1 MRQESS
7 NLTDA
12 LRVWFRDCP
21 ALTAGAK
28 FGVNYLAERPTEYAV
43 YATPSTIR
51 YRENVLGEE
60 VPEDTQ
66 TQNFIFASKE
76 AYGAD
81 TGTNIAAMAFYEA
94 VTVWIQ
100 AQNAA
105 RNFPRF
111 TGGKVR
117 SITPTLTAY
126 PAEVGADT
134 AKYQIQLKITYR
146 RT

>member
-1 MRQESS
+1 MPQVSS

-12 LRVWFRDCP
+12 LRVWFRECP
-21 ALTAGAK
+21 ILTAGAK
-28 FGVNYLAERPTEYAV
+28 FGVNYLAERPTEYAI

-60 VPEDTQ
+60 VPADEQ

-81 TGTNIAAMAFYEA
+81 TSTNISAMSFYEA

-100 AQNAA
+100 TQNAA

-111 TGGKVR
+111 AGGTVK
-117 SITPTLTAY
+117 SIIPTLTAY
-126 PAEVGADT
+126 PAEIGADS
-134 AKYQIQLKITYR
+134 AKYQIQLKVTYR
-146 RT
+146 R